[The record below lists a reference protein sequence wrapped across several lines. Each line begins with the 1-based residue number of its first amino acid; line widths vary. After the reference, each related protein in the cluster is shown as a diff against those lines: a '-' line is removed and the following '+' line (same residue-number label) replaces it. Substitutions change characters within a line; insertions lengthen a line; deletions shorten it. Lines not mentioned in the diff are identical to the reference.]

1 MVTDISNINWVCK
14 SFNELTALEV
24 YNILFQRNQ
33 IFVVEQNCVYQ
44 DCDYKDPD
52 CYHMMGWDGE
62 LLAAYTRLLPPG
74 KSFNNMSIGR
84 VLTAKDY
91 RNKNLGRELM
101 KRSIEELNRLFGS
114 QPITI
119 GAQLYLKRFY
129 EGLGFKQVGEIYLE
143 DGIKH
148 IEMLRF

>member
-1 MVTDISNINWVCK
+1 
-14 SFNELTALEV
+14 
-24 YNILFQRNQ
+24 
-33 IFVVEQNCVYQ
+33 
-44 DCDYKDPD
+44 
-52 CYHMMGWDGE
+52 MMGWDGE
-62 LLAAYTRLLPPG
+62 LLAAYNRLLPPG